1 MLDIK
6 WIIFN
11 PDHANKLFIKR
22 GIKPIANKLIKIS
35 QSRSSSVTN
44 LEKLLEKKNLLSNK
58 IANTKSKTEKKT
70 FINEVK
76 RIKNKISTLQS
87 DSNNN
92 QSSLYNELIQ
102 LPNFLDDDVPDG
114 KGEQD
119 NKELKKY
126 GDIKEFDFK
135 IKDHVEIGQDLKLM
149 DFKSA
154 AKVSGSRFVYLKG
167 NLATMERALAAFML
181 DINIDEGGF
190 QEIYTPLL
198 VNDKSLLGTGQL
210 PKFDSD
216 IFKIKDNYWL
226 IPTSEVTLVNMIRE
240 SIIQSDAL
248 PLRYTSYTQ
257 CFRSEAGAAGKD
269 TRGMKRLH
277 QFGKVE
283 LVSITMPDQ
292 SNKEHI
298 HLLTVAEKLLQKLKL
313 HYRVCELCSSEVGF
327 AAKKTYDI
335 EVWIPSQK
343 EYMEISSISN
353 CGDFQAR
360 RINARFKNKENK
372 NIFVHTLNGSS
383 LAVGRTIIAILEN
396 YQNKDG
402 SVSIP
407 EVLKKYM
414 NNLER
419 I

>member
-1 MLDIK
+1 
-6 WIIFN
+6 
-11 PDHANKLFIKR
+11 
-22 GIKPIANKLIKIS
+22 
-35 QSRSSSVTN
+35 
-44 LEKLLEKKNLLSNK
+44 
-58 IANTKSKTEKKT
+58 
-70 FINEVK
+70 
-76 RIKNKISTLQS
+76 
-87 DSNNN
+87 
-92 QSSLYNELIQ
+92 
-102 LPNFLDDDVPDG
+102 
-114 KGEQD
+114 
-119 NKELKKY
+119 
-126 GDIKEFDFK
+126 
-135 IKDHVEIGQDLKLM
+135 
-149 DFKSA
+149 
-154 AKVSGSRFVYLKG
+154 
-167 NLATMERALAAFML
+167 MERALASFML

-248 PLRYTSYTQ
+248 PLRYTSYTP